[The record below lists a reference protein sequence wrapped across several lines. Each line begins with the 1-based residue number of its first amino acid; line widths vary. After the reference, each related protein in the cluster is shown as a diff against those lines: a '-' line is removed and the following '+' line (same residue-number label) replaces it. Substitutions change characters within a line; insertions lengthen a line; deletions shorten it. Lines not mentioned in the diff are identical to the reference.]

1 MRVSRPP
8 VRHHAG
14 VDVSRVNLLRDVLSS
29 TGWIDRTRG
38 FARSLRRSTDHGDG
52 LLLVGTP
59 THEPW
64 HLAAHLDDESRYA
77 GIPTLSP
84 TLVRWSPPPGAPEH
98 LAFGLDRLEA
108 ARRGETLF
116 VVAPDDPTEQL
127 LERLADARRLG
138 ATLLTID
145 GGDSDLAGLAHDQL
159 IVPSRGLTAAG
170 EPSGLALALDGLGL
184 GDIDLSL
191 PEVSFD
197 TVQHLV
203 SAAAGDDQILRAAPT
218 SDGRIGFRDRLARA
232 LDSIQG
238 SPATRD
244 R

>member
-1 MRVSRPP
+1 
-8 VRHHAG
+8 
-14 VDVSRVNLLRDVLSS
+14 
-29 TGWIDRTRG
+29 
-38 FARSLRRSTDHGDG
+38 
-52 LLLVGTP
+52 
-59 THEPW
+59 
-64 HLAAHLDDESRYA
+64 
-77 GIPTLSP
+77 
-84 TLVRWSPPPGAPEH
+84 
-98 LAFGLDRLEA
+98 
-108 ARRGETLF
+108 LF

-184 GDIDLSL
+184 ADIDLSL

-203 SAAAGDDQILRAAPT
+203 SAAAGDDDLLGAAPT

-238 SPATRD
+238 SPVTRD
-244 R
+244 W

>member
-1 MRVSRPP
+1 M
-8 VRHHAG
+8 
-14 VDVSRVNLLRDVLSS
+14 DLLRDVLSS
-29 TGWIDRTRG
+29 TGWVDRTRG
-38 FARSLRRSTDHGDG
+38 FARSLRRSTDAGGEHG

-77 GIPTLSP
+77 GIPSLAP
-84 TLVRWSPPPGAPEH
+84 TLVRWSPPPGAPQH
-98 LAFGLDRLEA
+98 LAVGLDRIEH

-127 LERLADARRLG
+127 LERLADARRIG

-145 GGDSDLAGLAHDQL
+145 SGDDDLAGLAHDQL
-159 IVPSRGLTAAG
+159 VVPAPGLTAMG
-170 EPSGLALALDGLGL
+170 EPSGLAVPLSVAGIDDL
-184 GDIDLSL
+184 DLSL

-203 SAAAGDDQILRAAPT
+203 SAAAGE
-218 SDGRIGFRDRLARA
+218 SDLMVVRSTPSRRGFRDRLGSV
-232 LDSIQG
+232 LDGIQG
-238 SPATRD
+238 SAVTRE

>member
-1 MRVSRPP
+1 MRHDDPVDPSRVS
-8 VRHHAG
+8 
-14 VDVSRVNLLRDVLSS
+14 LLRDVLSS
-29 TGWIDRTRG
+29 TGWVDRTRG
-38 FARSLRRSTDHGDG
+38 FARSLRRSTDTGEG

-59 THEPW
+59 TQEPW

-84 TLVRWSPPPGAPEH
+84 TLVRWSPPPGAPQH
-98 LAFGLDRLEA
+98 LSIGLERLEA

-127 LERLADARRLG
+127 LERLADARRSG
-138 ATLLTID
+138 ATLLAID
-145 GGDSDLAGLAHDQL
+145 AGDSDLAGLAHDEL
-159 IVPSRGLTAAG
+159 VVPQRGLVAPG
-170 EPSGLALALDGLGL
+170 EPSGLAVPLQIAGL
-184 GDIDLSL
+184 GDVDLTL

-203 SAAAGDDQILRAAPT
+203 SAAAGEASVLWTPRGATSTEKKGLRE
-218 SDGRIGFRDRLARA
+218 RLAKV

-238 SPATRD
+238 QSASHD
-244 R
+244 W